1 MRTMFQNKVLLM
13 IKAPVQAKAKYREQ
27 VARIKADLFSSRPDS
42 LKLSM
47 KERTINTLGPK
58 NRNVL
63 LTYFNIAGSPLFSL
77 GSVLDICW
85 FQL

>member
-1 MRTMFQNKVLLM
+1 M
-13 IKAPVQAKAKYREQ
+13 IKKRVAVAPVQAEA
-27 VARIKADLFSSRPDS
+27 RPDS

-47 KERTINTLGPK
+47 KERTIKKLCPK

>member
-1 MRTMFQNKVLLM
+1 M
-13 IKAPVQAKAKYREQ
+13 IKKRVAVAPAQAEAKYREQ

-47 KERTINTLGPK
+47 KERTINTLCPK

-63 LTYFNIAGSPLFSL
+63 LTYFNIERELRSSL
-77 GSVLDICW
+77 R
-85 FQL
+85 